1 VRQKQCKTKKKNQM
15 INRLPK
21 HYREKYKKKRG
32 WDEELIMFAFKVV
45 GSTALVFI
53 VAAGVDVYHLIH

>member
-1 VRQKQCKTKKKNQM
+1 M

-21 HYREKYKKKRG
+21 KYREKYKKKRG
-32 WDEELIMFAFKVV
+32 WDEELVIFVFKIV

-53 VAAGVDVYHLIH
+53 VAAGVDIYDMIH

>member
-1 VRQKQCKTKKKNQM
+1 M

-21 HYREKYKKKRG
+21 KYQKKYKRERS

-53 VAAGVDVYHLIH
+53 VAAGMDVYHLLH